1 MRVCV
6 CINFVTSTITT
17 THSRFISS
25 VSATRYFFN
34 SFAKHLSLVS
44 QSFPY
49 PLLSRSHS
57 HSLSLSLSLSTFVSR
72 ARSFRSSFFS
82 LCTDCELRI
91 NDKLRPNLRYDSVFF
106 FFILYRVFLFKGKS
120 ENLKALSFLV
130 SRLCIY
136 IYVRLVSC
144 TTIVQEFILIEITW
158 IISNMI
164 YI

>member
-25 VSATRYFFN
+25 VSATRYSSILLPSIFHSCRN
-34 SFAKHLSLVS
+34 HSLILFYHVHI
-44 QSFPY
+44 
-49 PLLSRSHS
+49 LI
-57 HSLSLSLSLSTFVSR
+57 LSLSLSLSTFVSR

-106 FFILYRVFLFKGKS
+106 FFFLYRVFLFKGKS